1 MQHAIAL
8 SHPLPWPEA
17 ARIVPIVASKVS
29 LVWGEAIMQFSLD
42 GVRVL
47 ELARFQAGPRG
58 GMMLSDLGA
67 EVIKVERIGG
77 EETRTNP
84 PLVRGQ
90 SVYFTV
96 YNRGKK
102 SICLD
107 MRTDQGKAIFAE
119 LVRKSDIVLENF
131 RPGTMA
137 AMGFG
142 YEALKALKH
151 DIILVSVSGFGQY
164 GPYRDLPAFDPLGQ
178 AMSGLMSLTGRPVG
192 QPVGT
197 AFSLVDRTT
206 SLHATIG
213 ALAALRH
220 RDRTGEGQVID
231 CCLLDS
237 ALTMVEIPSIYYLD
251 TGEEGGEGGRPP
263 YRAKDGWVVISAVG
277 RDMVGKLMQIIG
289 PGGDTAGTSTEPMNS
304 SVGRG
309 DERRRLLESWC
320 AERSV
325 SEIVETLQS
334 SGIPV
339 GPVRSIPEVTHDAH
353 TWQREMLTKQPD
365 ALAGEIHVPGLAVK
379 MSATPGRI
387 GPVPTPG
394 QHTDEIL
401 SSLLNYDAMCLQS
414 LRSAKVIA

>member
-1 MQHAIAL
+1 M
-8 SHPLPWPEA
+8 P
-17 ARIVPIVASKVS
+17 
-29 LVWGEAIMQFSLD
+29 FSLD

-77 EETRTNP
+77 EETRRHP
-84 PLVRGQ
+84 PMVRGQ

-107 MRTDQGKAIFAE
+107 MRAERGKEIFAA

-151 DIILVSVSGFGQY
+151 DIILVSVSGFGQF

-206 SLHATIG
+206 ALHATIG

-263 YRAKDGWVVISAVG
+263 YRAKDGWVVISAAG
-277 RDMVGKLMQIIG
+277 RDMAARLMQIVD
-289 PGGDTAGTSTEPMNS
+289 PGRAPAGSSAEPLNS
-304 SVGRG
+304 SVGSG
-309 DERRRLLESWC
+309 DERRRLLERWC

-325 SEIVETLQS
+325 SDITQTLAAA
-334 SGIPV
+334 GIPV
-339 GPVRSIPEVTHDAH
+339 GPVRNIPEVTSDPH
-353 TWQREMLTKQPD
+353 TWQREMLAKQPD
-365 ALAGEIHVPGLAVK
+365 PLAGEIHVPGLAVK

-387 GPVPTPG
+387 GPVPSPG

-401 SSLLNYDAMCLQS
+401 ASLLDYDAALLKS
-414 LRSAKVIA
+414 LRSAKVIG

>member
-1 MQHAIAL
+1 M
-8 SHPLPWPEA
+8 P
-17 ARIVPIVASKVS
+17 
-29 LVWGEAIMQFSLD
+29 FSLD

-47 ELARFQAGPRG
+47 ELARYQAGPRG

-77 EETRTNP
+77 EETRRHP
-84 PLVRGQ
+84 PMVRGQ

-107 MRTDQGKAIFAE
+107 LRAERGKEIFAA

-131 RPGTMA
+131 RPGTIA

-151 DIILVSVSGFGQY
+151 DIILVSVSGFGQF

-206 SLHATIG
+206 ALHATIG

-237 ALTMVEIPSIYYLD
+237 ALTMVEIPSIFYLD

-263 YRAKDGWVVISAVG
+263 YRAKDGWVVISAAG
-277 RDMVGKLMQIIG
+277 REMAARLMQIVG
-289 PGGDTAGTSTEPMNS
+289 SAPAACSAEPINS

-325 SEIVETLQS
+325 SDIMETLRGA
-334 SGIPV
+334 GIPAA
-339 GPVRSIPEVTHDAH
+339 PVRGIPEVTQDPH
-353 TWQREMLTKQPD
+353 TWEREMLSKQPD
-365 ALAGEIHVPGLAVK
+365 ALAGEIHVPGVAVK

-401 SSLLNYDAMCLQS
+401 AALLGYDAARLES
-414 LRSAKVIA
+414 LGAAKVIA

>member
-1 MQHAIAL
+1 MKL
-8 SHPLPWPEA
+8 SLE
-17 ARIVPIVASKVS
+17 
-29 LVWGEAIMQFSLD
+29 

-58 GMMLSDLGA
+58 GMMMSDLGA

-77 EETRTNP
+77 EETRKNP
-84 PLVRGQ
+84 PIVRGQ

-107 MRTDQGKAIFAE
+107 MRCEEGKSVLRD
-119 LVRKSDIVLENF
+119 LVAKSDLVLENF
-131 RPGTMA
+131 RPGTMD

-142 YEALKALKH
+142 YEQLKAIKP

-164 GPYRDLPAFDPLGQ
+164 GPYKDRPAFDPLGQ

-197 AFSLVDRTT
+197 AFSLIDRTT
-206 SLHATIG
+206 ALHATIG

-220 RDRTGEGQVID
+220 RDRTGEGQLVD

-237 ALTMVEIPSIYYLD
+237 ALTMVEIPSITYLD

-263 YRAKDGWVVISAVG
+263 YRAKDGWVVISAIG
-277 RDMVGKLMQIIG
+277 REMAGRLMQIVSG
-289 PGGDTAGTSTEPMNS
+289 STAGADAGPINS
-304 SVGRG
+304 SAGPA
-309 DERRRLLESWC
+309 DARRRAIESW
-320 AERSV
+320 AGERTV
-325 SEIVETLQS
+325 EDIVATLLDA
-334 SGIPV
+334 GIPV
-339 GPVRSIPEVTHDAH
+339 APVRTIPEVTKDAH
-353 TWQREMLTKQPD
+353 TWAREMLVKQPD

-394 QHTDEIL
+394 QHTDEVL
-401 SSLLNYDAMCLQS
+401 SEVLGYDSARLKE
-414 LRSAKVIA
+414 LRAASVIG

>member
-1 MQHAIAL
+1 MA
-8 SHPLPWPEA
+8 
-17 ARIVPIVASKVS
+17 
-29 LVWGEAIMQFSLD
+29 FSLD

-77 EETRTNP
+77 EETRRHP
-84 PLVRGQ
+84 PMVRGQ

-107 MRTDQGKAIFAE
+107 LRAERGKEIFAE
-119 LVRKSDIVLENF
+119 LVRKADIVLENF

-142 YEALKALKH
+142 YDALKALKP
-151 DIILVSVSGFGQY
+151 DIILVSVSGFGQF
-164 GPYRDLPAFDPLGQ
+164 GPYRELPAFDPLGQ
-178 AMSGLMSLTGRPVG
+178 AMSGLMNLTGRPVG

-206 SLHATIG
+206 ALHATIG

-263 YRAKDGWVVISAVG
+263 YRAKDGWVVISAAG
-277 RDMVGKLMQIIG
+277 REMAARLMQIVD
-289 PGGDTAGTSTEPMNS
+289 PGRAAGSAEPINS

-309 DERRRLLESWC
+309 DERRRLLDSWC
-320 AERSV
+320 ADRSV
-325 SEIVETLQS
+325 ADITQTLAAA
-334 SGIPV
+334 GIPV
-339 GPVRSIPEVTHDAH
+339 GPVRSIPEVTNDAH
-353 TWQREMLTKQPD
+353 TWEREMLMKQPD

-401 SSLLNYDAMCLQS
+401 ASLLDYDAARLDS
-414 LRSAKVIA
+414 LRAAKVIA

>member
-1 MQHAIAL
+1 MKL
-8 SHPLPWPEA
+8 
-17 ARIVPIVASKVS
+17 
-29 LVWGEAIMQFSLD
+29 SLD

-58 GMMLSDLGA
+58 GMMMSDLGA
-67 EVIKVERIGG
+67 EVIKIERIGG
-77 EETRTNP
+77 EETRRNP
-84 PLVRGQ
+84 PMVRGQ

-107 MRTDQGKAIFAE
+107 LRREEGKEIFAG
-119 LVRKSDIVLENF
+119 LVAKSDIVLENF

-142 YEALKALKH
+142 YAALKALKR
-151 DIILVSVSGFGQY
+151 DIILVSVSGFGQT
-164 GPYRDLPAFDPLGQ
+164 GPYRDQPAFDPLGQ
-178 AMSGLMSLTGRPVG
+178 AMSGLMSLTGKPVG

-206 SLHATIG
+206 ALHATIG

-237 ALTMVEIPSIYYLD
+237 ALTMVEIPSIYYLEN
-251 TGEEGGEGGRPP
+251 GEEGGEGGRPP
-263 YRAKDGWVVISAVG
+263 YRAKDGWVVISASGREMVG
-277 RDMVGKLMQIIG
+277 RLMQVINGGSGNG
-289 PGGDTAGTSTEPMNS
+289 PGGGDAGPMNS
-304 SVGRG
+304 AAGAG
-309 DERRRLLESWC
+309 DSRRRALEAWC

-325 SEIVETLQS
+325 AAIVEALLAA
-334 SGIPV
+334 GVPV
-339 GPVRSIPEVTHDAH
+339 APVRTIPEVTRDAH
-353 TWQREMLTKQPD
+353 TWERGMLARQPD

-387 GPVPTPG
+387 GPVPSPG

-401 SSLLNYDAMCLQS
+401 GGLLGYDAPRLAS
-414 LRSAKVIA
+414 LRTANVIG

>member
-1 MQHAIAL
+1 M
-8 SHPLPWPEA
+8 PL
-17 ARIVPIVASKVS
+17 
-29 LVWGEAIMQFSLD
+29 SLD

-77 EETRTNP
+77 EETRRHP
-84 PLVRGQ
+84 PMVRGQ

-107 MRTDQGKAIFAE
+107 LRAERGKEIFAA
-119 LVRKSDIVLENF
+119 LVQKSDIVLENF
-131 RPGTMA
+131 RPGTIA

-151 DIILVSVSGFGQY
+151 DIILVSVSGFGQF

-206 SLHATIG
+206 ALHATIG

-237 ALTMVEIPSIYYLD
+237 ALTMVEIPSIFYLD

-263 YRAKDGWVVISAVG
+263 YRANDGWVVISAAG
-277 RDMVGKLMQIIG
+277 REMAARLMQIVG
-289 PGGDTAGTSTEPMNS
+289 SAPAACSAEPINS

-325 SEIVETLQS
+325 SDIMETLRGA
-334 SGIPV
+334 GIPAA
-339 GPVRSIPEVTHDAH
+339 PVRGIPEVTQDPH
-353 TWQREMLTKQPD
+353 TWEREMLSKQPD
-365 ALAGEIHVPGLAVK
+365 ALAGEIHVPGVAVK

-401 SSLLNYDAMCLQS
+401 AALLGYDAARLES
-414 LRSAKVIA
+414 LRAAKVIA

>member
-1 MQHAIAL
+1 MAL
-8 SHPLPWPEA
+8 
-17 ARIVPIVASKVS
+17 
-29 LVWGEAIMQFSLD
+29 SLD

-77 EETRTNP
+77 EETRRHP
-84 PLVRGQ
+84 PVVRGQ

-107 MRTDQGKAIFAE
+107 MRADRGKEIFAA

-142 YEALKALKH
+142 YDALKALKP
-151 DIILVSVSGFGQY
+151 DVILVSVSGFGQD

-206 SLHATIG
+206 ALHATIG

-263 YRAKDGWVVISAVG
+263 YRAKDGWVVISAAGREMAAKLLEIVG
-277 RDMVGKLMQIIG
+277 AAHCSATDATPM
-289 PGGDTAGTSTEPMNS
+289 PSSTGS
-304 SVGRG
+304 
-309 DERRRLLESWC
+309 DRRRALVEAWC
-320 AERSV
+320 AAHTVE
-325 SEIVETLQS
+325 EICATLLDA
-334 SGIPV
+334 GIPAA
-339 GPVRSIPEVTHDAH
+339 PVRTVPEVAQDPHL
-353 TWQREMLTKQPD
+353 WQREMLVKMDD
-365 ALAGEIHVPGLAVK
+365 AVAGEMYLPGLTIK
-379 MSATPGRI
+379 LSRTPGRV

-394 QHTDEIL
+394 QHTNEVL
-401 SSLLNYDAMCLQS
+401 EAVL
-414 LRSAKVIA
+414 